1 MPPIDLRERTP
12 PGAAAAVDDLDA
24 LLAALPAEAAG
35 RVRARLERGL
45 RHEARLQFLQQVA
58 VLLARTLDEDEILD
72 EVARGLR
79 RAVDCEGVVV
89 ARVDLD
95 RALVEVVHH
104 SVGDALRPA
113 RVAPLGTG
121 PLGEAARTGEPV
133 FVSPYDPAHSALA
146 AADDVVDGASAAGVV
161 LAVPVMHGRRLL
173 GVLALHDPRPDACD
187 DEVREVVVMLAR
199 QAAGALSNARLF
211 ADSERERR
219 QSEAMAEIARAVG
232 ESLKMGE
239 VLRLI
244 LRHAVA
250 LLQAEGASVAL
261 RDGDYLNVVSAI
273 GMSELL
279 AGVHLPVAGSLSGQV
294 VTSGAA
300 VVTNDMASEPEVHR
314 ATLRLVPAEKS
325 VIVPLMTARGILGV
339 IAVYNRA
346 ADFTT
351 DDARILQRLAD
362 QVAVAVV
369 NARLYE
375 EVRDATREWSTAF
388 DSIGI
393 GMCLVD
399 EQGRITR
406 SNARALQLT
415 VEPLAGAAWGAL
427 LGRGFYDAM
436 LGARPEAD
444 GDPLARAIADGIH
457 ARTVCEGVQGRWL
470 DIMAVPHPNG
480 GAVVTFDDVSAQRAA
495 WDRHRLIVEASADPL
510 CTLDRE
516 GRVIF
521 ANPAARALFGRDD
534 LTGAH
539 WSDLV
544 LHEMADEARVHVQ
557 LAATEAVQRH
567 EYVVVRADGER
578 RQVVAA
584 LSPVRERE
592 HVALVVASLV
602 DITNERRSREAVQQS
617 EARYRQ
623 LFDQANDAVL
633 TLGLTGA
640 VTSANRAA
648 GELLD
653 EAPEQLLGRPLHAVL
668 APGDVDRVTTFL
680 RDARHGEPRAWECTV
695 VRRNG
700 TTRRLA
706 CNASSL
712 REGRAVTGIL
722 LVARDI
728 TEARAL
734 SDAWQRSEA
743 RYVHLVEGAADA
755 IFTVDEEGNFTSVNR
770 AFEAATGHGRDA
782 ITGHHFTT
790 LLDPRDRDSI
800 WELFVGVLHGQRA
813 QREVRFLDASGR
825 SRWGSLVASPIID
838 GGHVTG
844 VVGVVRDVTAEKRL
858 VEELLRRERHAT
870 VGQLLGGV
878 VHELSNPLAAV
889 QAFSELLLDP
899 EDATDAPAA
908 MAATGAGA
916 RDGRREEQREALAT
930 IRDEA
935 RRASRVLQNLL
946 ELTRE
951 RASRRAPLRLP
962 EVVARALAI
971 RRYALAVGGVHV
983 VEEVAPDLPETFGD
997 AGRLQQ
1003 AVLHLITRAEH
1014 ALRDWHGERRLAL
1027 RISRAA
1033 GALVLVVEDSGPGI
1047 AAADL
1052 GRLFSPHLATREGG
1066 DLAGLGLAVAEGIV
1080 REHGGRIVVD
1090 STPGNGATFVVE
1102 LPIVEAPAPAP
1113 DARDDRTPA
1122 ADADALDVLVV
1133 DDEPAIRSALALML
1147 GRLGHRI
1154 ILAADG
1160 DEART
1165 ILDSRP
1171 VDRVILDLRMPRVG
1185 GDVLL
1190 AEIRDRFPPLLRRV
1204 IRLTGDAEHAEW
1216 HEAARAEGAPM
1227 LAKPFTLDDVRVA
1240 IARAG
1245 EG

>member
-1 MPPIDLRERTP
+1 M
-12 PGAAAAVDDLDA
+12 AVDDLDA
-24 LLAALPAEAAG
+24 LLAPLPTEAAE
-35 RVRARLERGL
+35 RIRARLERGA

-58 VLLARTLDEDEILD
+58 VLLARTLDEDEILE

-104 SVGDALRPA
+104 SIGDVVYPS
-113 RVAPLGTG
+113 RVSPLGSG
-121 PLGEAARTGEPV
+121 PLGEAARTGEAV
-133 FVSPYDPAHSALA
+133 LVSPYDPATSPLA
-146 AADDVVDGASAAGVV
+146 AADDVVDGTAAAGVV
-161 LAVPVMHGRRLL
+161 FAVPVMHGRRLL
-173 GVLALHDPRPDACD
+173 GVLAVHDPSPEGCD
-187 DEVREVVVMLAR
+187 DEAREVVGLLAR

-244 LRHAVA
+244 LRHAAA
-250 LLQAEGASVAL
+250 LLQAEGACVAL
-261 RDGDYLNVVSAI
+261 RDGDYLHVVSAVGI
-273 GMSELL
+273 AELL
-279 AGVHLPVAGSLSGQV
+279 AGVHMPVSGSLTGQV
-294 VTSGAA
+294 VRSGAA
-300 VVTNDMASEPEVHR
+300 VVTNDIASEPEVHR

-399 EQGRITR
+399 DQGRITR

-415 VEPLAGAAWGAL
+415 AEPLAGAGWSAL
-427 LGRGFYDAM
+427 LGRHFYDAM

-444 GDPLARAIADGIH
+444 GDPLARAITDGIH
-457 ARTVCEGVQGRWL
+457 ARTVCEGVAGRWL

-480 GAVVTFDDVSAQRAA
+480 GAVVTFDDVSTQRAA
-495 WDRHRLIVEASADPL
+495 WDRHRSIVEASADAL

-534 LTGAH
+534 LTGAY
-539 WSDLV
+539 WSDLL
-544 LHEMADEARVHVQ
+544 LHEMADEARQHVQ
-557 LAATEAVQRH
+557 LAATDAVQRH
-567 EYVVVRADGER
+567 EYVVVRGDGER
-578 RQVVAA
+578 RVVVASLA
-584 LSPVRERE
+584 PVRERE
-592 HVALVVASLV
+592 HVALVVASMADV
-602 DITNERRSREAVQQS
+602 TNERRSREAVQHS

-623 LFDQANDAVL
+623 LFDQAGDAVL

-648 GELLD
+648 GEALD
-653 EAPEQLLGRPLHAVL
+653 EPPEQLLGRPLHAFL

-680 RDARHGEPRAWECTV
+680 RDVRHGEARGWECEV

-700 TTRRLA
+700 TSRRLA
-706 CNASSL
+706 CTASPL
-712 REGRAVTGIL
+712 REGRAIVGLL
-722 LVARDI
+722 LVARDV

-743 RYVHLVEGAADA
+743 RYAHLVEGAADA

-800 WELFVGVLHGQRA
+800 WELFVGALHGQRA

-825 SRWGSLVASPIID
+825 SRWGSLVASPITER
-838 GGHVTG
+838 GRVTG

-858 VEELLRRERHAT
+858 VEEVLRRERHAT

-899 EDATDAPAA
+899 TDAATTPVAADAPA
-908 MAATGAGA
+908 GDAGHGDGE
-916 RDGRREEQREALAT
+916 RDAQREALAT

-935 RRASRVLQNLL
+935 RRASRVLHNLL

-951 RASRRAPLRLP
+951 RATRRATLRLTD
-962 EVVARALAI
+962 VLSKALDI

-983 VEEVAPDLPETFGD
+983 VEEVAPELPETYGD

-1003 AVLHLITRAEH
+1003 AVLHLIIRAEH

-1027 RISRAA
+1027 RLSRTAS
-1033 GALVLVVEDSGPGI
+1033 ALVLVVEDSGPGI

-1052 GRLFSPHLATREGG
+1052 GRLFSPHLSTREGG
-1066 DLAGLGLAVAEGIV
+1066 DLAGLGLAVAEGII
-1080 REHGGRIVVD
+1080 REHGGRILVD
-1090 STPGNGATFVVE
+1090 STPGHGATFVVE
-1102 LPIVEAPAPAP
+1102 LPIVEAPDAAVVAEALPA
-1113 DARDDRTPA
+1113 TPGGGG
-1122 ADADALDVLVV
+1122 ALDVMVV

-1160 DEART
+1160 EEARA
-1165 ILDSRP
+1165 ILERRS
-1171 VDRVILDLRMPRVG
+1171 VDRIILDLRMPRLG
-1185 GDVLL
+1185 GDALL
-1190 AEIRDRFPPLLRRV
+1190 AEIRDRYPALLPRV
-1204 IRLTGDAEHAEW
+1204 IRLTGDVEHAEW
-1216 HEAARAEGAPM
+1216 HETARAEQAPL
-1227 LAKPFTLDDVRVA
+1227 LAKPFTLDDVRAA

-1245 EG
+1245 DG